1 MPLAPQ
7 AFEGHIFL
15 LHCPTLIDVIV
26 DNFYQSAGK
35 KNLRGDAAAMMSPAL
50 VERMKALKQIIIAHF
65 SE

>member
-26 DNFYQSAGK
+26 VDFVNVVIVIPHIGQHVHVPICIV
-35 KNLRGDAAAMMSPAL
+35 DAT
-50 VERMKALKQIIIAHF
+50 KG
-65 SE
+65 